1 VARPTA
7 VAVSAGLA
15 ERIVGRSNNIRLIPN
30 SASARPQLAA
40 VLESLEAISGI
51 QDGLINP

>member
-40 VLESLEAISGI
+40 VLESSEAISGI